1 MRTPRLDAWLGL
13 GLGLGLGFALGLG
26 LGFGME
32 FGIKTMHF
40 VPFEGGVIEYGV
52 YLTP

>member
-1 MRTPRLDAWLGL
+1 MGRCSEMRQLPS
-13 GLGLGLGFALGLG
+13 ALNVLCIQAA
-26 LGFGME
+26 ME